1 MLKIVQCRLPSIY
14 RFLYDGSFVGN
25 IVITVF
31 VFERAVGPL
40 ELRNNIILD
49 EISRIEPD
57 PIAGVIQRGK
67 KRAAEVSRSVNNVHD
82 GFWHP
87 VATINHTHPAVFGS

>member
-1 MLKIVQCRLPSIY
+1 MY
-14 RFLYDGSFVGN
+14 RVLYDGSFVGN
-25 IVITVF
+25 SVITVF

-49 EISRIEPD
+49 EISRIESD

-67 KRAAEVSRSVNNVHD
+67 KRAAEVLRSVNTRRD
-82 GFWHP
+82 LEPGR
-87 VATINHTHPAVFGS
+87 NH